1 MNEFAENHCQKA
13 VHLTE
18 IKRWQEAIREANLCL
33 AIDPS
38 HYSALCLIAN
48 CLLELGEI
56 DKALQFTQK
65 AISSDPHQEW
75 AYRLQSVVYY
85 EKNDKKKQFET
96 ALSAANKD
104 PESVAALQSLAFA
117 QFHLN
122 KLKDSRNT
130 VEKIRRLAPD
140 SAQVHTI
147 CGIVEIFSRNPD
159 EAEKYFR
166 HALKL
171 EPANYEALNALGEF
185 LLGKYIGSGNFEER
199 KKLLNEATDCF
210 RQAVIINPQMP
221 AAKNNLT
228 RAKTLSGSSGIFIL
242 APFLA
247 LFSVLIVGTLNTK
260 GYQSFRPEFLNIED
274 KPVELQILFCLTGI
288 GILITSFM
296 MAVIGGEANLSEN
309 NKTVIEI
316 NEGVDYKEK
325 LTAILWLSLSAYP
338 LILIVWKTF
347 TDTAIFKTFQVFD
360 WFTISV
366 GIAAMLYNFFVIKP
380 YLFKRPKN

>member
-1 MNEFAENHCQKA
+1 MNEAAENYYQKA
-13 VHLTE
+13 VYLTE

-33 AIDPS
+33 SIDPS

-48 CLLELGEI
+48 CLLELQEI
-56 DKALQFTQK
+56 DKAFQFTQK
-65 AISSDPHQEW
+65 AINSDPHQEW
-75 AYRLQSVVYY
+75 AYRLQSFVYY
-85 EKNDKKKQFET
+85 EKNDKKKHFEA

-104 PESVAALQSLAFA
+104 PESVPALQTLAFA

-122 KLKDSRNT
+122 KLNDSRNT

-147 CGIVEIFSRNPD
+147 SGIVEVFSRNPD

-210 RQAVIINPQMP
+210 RQAVIINPQMS
-221 AAKNNLT
+221 AAKNNLS
-228 RAKTLSGSSGIFIL
+228 RAKTLSGSTGLFIL
-242 APFLA
+242 APFLTT
-247 LFSVLIVGTLNTK
+247 FCVLIVLVLNTK
-260 GYQSFRPEFLNIED
+260 GYQSFCPESLNID
-274 KPVELQILFCLTGI
+274 NKPVELQILYYLSGI
-288 GILITSFM
+288 GILITSWM
-296 MAVIGGEANLSEN
+296 IAVIGGEKSFSEN
-309 NKTVIEI
+309 NKPVIEI
-316 NEGVDYKEK
+316 NEKVDSTEQFI
-325 LTAILWLSLSAYP
+325 AIFWLSLSAYP

-347 TDTAIFKTFQVFD
+347 TDRAIFKTFQTFD
-360 WFTISV
+360 WFTILV
-366 GIAAMLYNFFVIKP
+366 GIAAMLYNFLVIKP

>member
-1 MNEFAENHCQKA
+1 M
-13 VHLTE
+13 
-18 IKRWQEAIREANLCL
+18 
-33 AIDPS
+33 
-38 HYSALCLIAN
+38 
-48 CLLELGEI
+48 LELQEI
-56 DKALQFTQK
+56 DKAFQFTQK
-65 AISSDPHQEW
+65 AINSDPHQEW
-75 AYRLQSVVYY
+75 AYRLQSFVYY
-85 EKNDKKKQFET
+85 EKNDKKKHFEA

-104 PESVAALQSLAFA
+104 PESVPALQTLTFA

-122 KLKDSRNT
+122 KLNDSRNT

-147 CGIVEIFSRNPD
+147 SGIVEVFSRNPD

-210 RQAVIINPQMP
+210 RQAVIINPQMS

-228 RAKTLSGSSGIFIL
+228 RAKTLSGSTGLFIL

-247 LFSVLIVGTLNTK
+247 LIVVLIVWVLNTK
-260 GYQSFRPEFLNIED
+260 AYQSFRPEFLNIDD
-274 KPVELQILFCLTGI
+274 KPIELQILYYLSGI
-288 GILITSFM
+288 CILNTSFM
-296 MAVIGGEANLSEN
+296 MAVISGEKNLSEN

-316 NEGVDYKEK
+316 NEKINFSDKIA
-325 LTAILWLSLSAYP
+325 TALLLLLSAYP

-347 TDTAIFKTFQVFD
+347 TDRAIFKTFQVFD
-360 WFTISV
+360 WITILI
-366 GIAAMLYNFFVIKP
+366 GIAAMLYNFLVIKP